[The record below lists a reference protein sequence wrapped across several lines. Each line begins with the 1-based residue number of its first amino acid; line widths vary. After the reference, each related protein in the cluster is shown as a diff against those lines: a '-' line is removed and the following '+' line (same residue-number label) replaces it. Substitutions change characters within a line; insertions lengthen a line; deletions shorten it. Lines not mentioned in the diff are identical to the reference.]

1 MGAYVA
7 VSYCLG
13 REIANLQQLH
23 PLLQTDD
30 ETAIDGDGPEDIGLK
45 QQKSVH
51 ILSLDSPDDDLDP
64 VLEQLKRSLKNMQ
77 SNHTQ
82 VEGLDIAIGNAQ
94 AALDD
99 VLFRHANAAQ
109 YANF

>member
-1 MGAYVA
+1 M
-7 VSYCLG
+7 
-13 REIANLQQLH
+13 LQ
-23 PLLQTDD
+23 PGD
-30 ETAIDGDGPEDIGLK
+30 EVTTDGDGPEDIGLK
-45 QQKSVH
+45 PQSTVD
-51 ILSLDSPDDDLDP
+51 LSSLDSPDSDLGP

-82 VEGLDIAIGNAQ
+82 VEGLDTAIGNAQ

-109 YANF
+109 YANL

>member
-1 MGAYVA
+1 M
-7 VSYCLG
+7 
-13 REIANLQQLH
+13 QQLH

-30 ETAIDGDGPEDIGLK
+30 ETAIRGDRPEDIGLK
-45 QQKSVH
+45 RSEPMN
-51 ILSLDSPDDDLDP
+51 LSSLEAPDDELGP

-82 VEGLDIAIGNAQ
+82 LEGLDTAVGNAQ

-99 VLFRHANAAQ
+99 VLFRHAHAAQ
-109 YANF
+109 YTNF